1 MSSVENHYFTT
12 TIISYTSGA
21 PTCSTAAHHLLIT
34 GELCIKLDMAVVV
47 RELGIKLFIE
57 GIIGV
62 GRCQVS
68 MK

>member
-1 MSSVENHYFTT
+1 MSSVGNHYFTA
-12 TIISYTSGA
+12 TIISYT
-21 PTCSTAAHHLLIT
+21 TAAHYLLIT

-57 GIIGV
+57 GIIGA